1 MKVDIEKEIKT
12 KLKDY
17 YTKEE
22 VYNIFKDFIK
32 ECIED
37 ESDTLDTFTTLKCY
51 EKFYVE
57 VKR

>member
-1 MKVDIEKEIKT
+1 MNIAKEIKT
-12 KLKDY
+12 KLKEY

-22 VYNIFKDFIK
+22 IYSIFKDFIK

-37 ESDTLDTFTTLKCY
+37 ESKTLDTFTALKCY